1 MNRPMEVSLDQKFTS
16 SVNKLDTSD
25 GQRVWNAVEKYQQ
38 APDMRGLNLE
48 QLKGVAGKNSLW
60 TIRVSDKLR
69 VLLAREGSTSVFLRA
84 GYHEEIYRLANRAV
98 FVAPPTGI
106 PGLMPTRP
114 DAMDLDGA
122 PLASKPAKPVPAI
135 DNKSWIL
142 KHWSDSELVRVGF
155 IKAQVERLRRAT
167 QDTLFNVWPE
177 VDDEGK
183 LDLVVQCIDQS
194 PKDWFQRKLI
204 ADNEATNKR
213 FREAIVE
220 RGALGGLSSL
230 LGPKE
235 FQRLMSA
242 PIEDWMI
249 FLHPDQRAWVDR
261 RFSGP
266 ARVRGSAGTGKT
278 VVALHRA
285 ATLAKRYA
293 IQTVQQGRQ
302 RRPILFTTFIKSL
315 PPVFENLYNKLPTA
329 VAGAVEFINVDSLA
343 YRICTQATG
352 QQLKRINKTKTNA
365 LFDQAFSQVVRPGT
379 PLHRDGLTR
388 YYLRDEVN
396 EVLKGRG
403 VNSLDEYLE
412 MERTGRRT
420 RFTEAMRKQTWEL
433 RQEYDRHLD
442 QEGFVDFPDR
452 IRKARNIARQ
462 LPEPTYRA
470 AIVDE
475 SQDITLVGL
484 QLIRALV
491 SGADEQDRTDALFIV
506 GDGAQKIYP
515 GGFTLAQAGLDV
527 RGNSAVLRVNYRNTR
542 EIIDAAMKCSGSETV
557 NDFGEEYVRSD
568 AAADAVRN
576 SGVKPCLVRA
586 KKFREQ
592 VDYVVGK
599 IEELRESRDL
609 KFGDIGIFAAT
620 NEKVGRVREKFRR
633 TQLDQRFQNLE
644 QFKGAPKD
652 FDLIKIGTFKRAKG
666 LEFKVVFLFG
676 ITEKSLPTPKKPN
689 QTKAEYEE
697 WRMLQISEL
706 FVAMTR
712 ARDHLFLL
720 SDDQPSEVLYEALD
734 WFEEE
739 QASSG

>member
-1 MNRPMEVSLDQKFTS
+1 MNRPMEVSLDKKFTS

-25 GQRVWNAVEKYQQ
+25 GQSVWNAVEKYQQ

-48 QLKGVAGKNSLW
+48 QLKGVAGKKRLCTFRAS
-60 TIRVSDKLR
+60 RGLR
-69 VLLAREGSTSVFLRA
+69 VLVAREGLTSVLLRA
-84 GYHEEIYRLANRAV
+84 GHHEEIYRLANRTE
-98 FVAPPTGI
+98 FVIPLIGS
-106 PGLMPTRP
+106 PGLIATKPNVV
-114 DAMDLDGA
+114 DLDGS
-122 PLASKPAKPVPAI
+122 PLTSKGAVTVAAT
-135 DNKSWIL
+135 
-142 KHWSDSELVRVGF
+142 DSERSILEHWKHKELTQAKFSEEEIRH
-155 IKAQVERLRRAT
+155 LRRS
-167 QDTLFNVWPE
+167 TLETLLEVWPNISPAT
-177 VDDEGK
+177 
-183 LDLVVQCIDQS
+183 LDRVLDMAEQS
-194 PKDWFQRKLI
+194 PGEWFQRELI
-204 ADNEATNKR
+204 AHHEQSRQEK
-213 FREAIVE
+213 FRKAIEE

-249 FLHPDQRAWVDR
+249 FLHPDQRALVNR

-285 ATLAKRYA
+285 ATLAKRFA

-343 YRICTQATG
+343 YRIYTQATG

-365 LFDQAFSQVVRPGT
+365 LFDQAFAQVVRPGT

-388 YYLRDEVN
+388 NYLRDEVN

-403 VNSLDEYLE
+403 VDSLDEYLI

-452 IRKARNIARQ
+452 IRKACNIARQ
-462 LPEPTYRA
+462 LPAPTYRA
-470 AIVDE
+470 AVVDE

-542 EIIDAAMKCSGSETV
+542 EIIDAAMKCSGSEAV
-557 NDFGEEYVRSD
+557 NDFGDEYVRSD
-568 AAADAVRN
+568 AASDAVRN

-599 IEELRESRDL
+599 INELRESRDL

-644 QFKGAPKD
+644 QFKGTPED
-652 FDLIKIGTFKRAKG
+652 FDFVKIGTFKRAKG